1 MKKIIF
7 HTIIFGY
14 IAISQT
20 AFSETVYKHNQV
32 QLKKGSNL
40 VYDLNNKPFNGI
52 LEYIPSIDKNYKI
65 SQMLDQEL
73 RYGINYNDSTK
84 IRVTFKNGRK
94 DGKWQKYEDDI
105 LIEEF
110 TFQNGSLNGTYTE
123 FDRSRIGEI
132 RAQKEFINNQ
142 CVQYT
147 RFQSGKARFAIKM
160 TDKIEKSAKETKCE
174 WQYFTKITYN
184 SAGKIIKENNNKAK
198 TIKWYNQD
206 GTLSAYKE
214 PAPEKI
220 KNLADSLLSVYYEKD
235 KPMLNLLLKDKKS
248 TGGELYDKNGTRKR
262 LEAEEATEYLMDFI
276 LSQSLGGL

>member
-7 HTIIFGY
+7 HTVIFY
-14 IAISQT
+14 CIAISQT
-20 AFSETVYKHNQV
+20 AFAETVYKHNQV
-32 QLKKGSNL
+32 QLNKNSNL
-40 VYDLNNKPFNGI
+40 VYNLQGNPLNGI
-52 LEYIPSIDKNYKI
+52 IEYKPSTDNNYQIDSMLEK
-65 SQMLDQEL
+65 EL
-73 RYGINYNDSTK
+73 RYGISYNDSTI
-84 IRVTFKNGRK
+84 IRAGFKNGRK
-94 DGKWQKYEDDI
+94 DGKWQKYEDDT
-105 LIEEF
+105 LVEEF

-142 CVQYT
+142 CVKHT
-147 RFQSGKARFAIKM
+147 RFQSGKPIYAIKIN
-160 TDKIEKSAKETKCE
+160 DKIEKSAKETKCE